1 MAAIAKSKIKIA
13 NLLLSN
19 RINSDRGV
27 ALPMSLLSLVVL
39 ATLFL
44 KNDELSPAAMINDRG
59 RDFGRSNQSLI
70 RIGIF
75 ARRQQRI

>member
-39 ATLFL
+39 AALLFKDDKL
-44 KNDELSPAAMINDRG
+44 WPAAMINDG
-59 RDFGRSNQSLI
+59 S
-70 RIGIF
+70 
-75 ARRQQRI
+75 